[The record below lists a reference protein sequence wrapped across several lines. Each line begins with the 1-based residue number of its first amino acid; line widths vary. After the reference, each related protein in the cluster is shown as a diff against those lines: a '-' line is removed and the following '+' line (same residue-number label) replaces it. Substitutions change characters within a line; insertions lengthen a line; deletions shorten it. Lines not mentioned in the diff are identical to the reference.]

1 MINVNIGVNFQG
13 FESSAYQNRI
23 TPEPP
28 QDYIEDS
35 FHIFS
40 KNNISMLRI
49 PYSWESWEVNKSGFH
64 EDLQKIS
71 NVADAYDISCI
82 YDNHQWE
89 CSSWLGWGIGMP
101 NSLLSS
107 HYGKNAGKSPSRVV
121 LKDFWKRWWR
131 RKITN
136 KDNIDGWEAQMT
148 FVKEVII
155 CLKNKKSTFGLK
167 Y

>member
-1 MINVNIGVNFQG
+1 MINANIGVNFQG

-28 QDYIEDS
+28 QDYIENS

-101 NSLLSS
+101 NSLLSC
-107 HYGKNAGKSPSRVV
+107 HYGNNTGKSP
-121 LKDFWKRWWR
+121 
-131 RKITN
+131 
-136 KDNIDGWEAQMT
+136 
-148 FVKEVII
+148 
-155 CLKNKKSTFGLK
+155 
-167 Y
+167 